1 MVLAR
6 IGRENQASILRM
18 KSRSRC
24 RELSARQAAIRRETS
39 PRPPARTHPGPTLGL
54 RLFRPTWLSMLPSL
68 LRQSVSVLGQEGPV
82 VCLCG
87 PAGHRGN
94 APRAMARWRPTR
106 DVECQLKSYCGRR
119 IPGHDPLSASRVA
132 GGRPIGGPA
141 P

>member
-1 MVLAR
+1 MDGLLLNLVWTEGEEFGLYLWTAITTGAR
-6 IGRENQASILRM
+6 RGEVSALRENRFDF
-18 KSRSRC
+18 
-24 RELSARQAAIRRETS
+24 ARQQRRCEPS
-39 PRPPARTHPGPTLGL
+39 VRPYL
-54 RLFRPTWLSMLPSL
+54 RGGSI
-68 LRQSVSVLGQEGPV
+68 LRQSVSVLGQEGPM

-87 PAGHRGN
+87 PAAHRGN